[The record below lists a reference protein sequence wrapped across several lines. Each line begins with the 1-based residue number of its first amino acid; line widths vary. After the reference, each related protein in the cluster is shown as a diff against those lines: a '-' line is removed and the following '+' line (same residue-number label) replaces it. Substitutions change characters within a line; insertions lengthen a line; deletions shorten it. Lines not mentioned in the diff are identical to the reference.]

1 MEMHMAKTFTYQIN
15 SDPETLVATAKQ
27 KSAESG
33 ISFEGDAASGR
44 IEGKGFAGAY
54 TIDGDRISLTFD
66 KKPAFVPW
74 SLIEN
79 KLEEQVK
86 KW

>member
-1 MEMHMAKTFTYQIN
+1 MAKTFTHRIN
-15 SDPETLVATAKQ
+15 TDPEILVAKAKE
-27 KSAESG
+27 KSAEAG
-33 ISFEGDAASGR
+33 ISFEGDAGSGR
-44 IEGKGFAGAY
+44 IEGKGFAGTY
-54 TIDGDRISLTFD
+54 MIDGSQISFTID

-79 KLEEQVK
+79 KLAEQVK

>member
-1 MEMHMAKTFTYQIN
+1 MAKTFTYKIN
-15 SDPETLVATAKQ
+15 SAPEALIATAKQ

-33 ISFEGDAASGR
+33 ITFEGDAASGR
-44 IEGKGFAGAY
+44 IEGKGFAGEY
-54 TIDGDRISLTFD
+54 MIEGDQISLTFD

-74 SLIEN
+74 SLIES

>member
-1 MEMHMAKTFTYQIN
+1 MAKTFTYQIN
-15 SDPETLVATAKQ
+15 SDPEELVATVKK

-33 ISFEGDAASGR
+33 ITFEGDAASGR
-44 IEGKGFAGAY
+44 IEGKGFAGEY
-54 TIDGDRISLTFD
+54 MIEGDRISLTFD

-79 KLEEQVK
+79 KLAEQAR

>member
-1 MEMHMAKTFTYQIN
+1 MAKTFTYKIN
-15 SDPETLVATAKQ
+15 SDPEVLIATAKQ

-33 ISFEGDAASGR
+33 ITFAGNATSGS
-44 IEGKGFAGAY
+44 IEGKGFAGEY
-54 TIDGDRISLTFD
+54 RIEGDRISLTFD

-74 SLIEN
+74 SLIES
-79 KLEEQVK
+79 KLSEQVK

>member
-1 MEMHMAKTFTYQIN
+1 MAKTFTYQIN
-15 SDPETLVATAKQ
+15 SDAETLVAAAKQ

-44 IEGKGFAGAY
+44 IEGKGFTGAY
-54 TIDGDRISLTFD
+54 MIDGDRISLTFD

-86 KW
+86 KWCRT